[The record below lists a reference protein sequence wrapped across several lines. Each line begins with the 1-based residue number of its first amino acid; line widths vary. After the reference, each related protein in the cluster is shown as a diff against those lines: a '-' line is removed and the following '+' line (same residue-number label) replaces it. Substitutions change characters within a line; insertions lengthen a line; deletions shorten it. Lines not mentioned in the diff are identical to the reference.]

1 MAIFANRRRPRRASA
16 AVAAVIAGSSAML
29 AGVPAPAHAA
39 SSYTAKGVCGSGYNV
54 QRSHKLPGAT
64 VYQLYNG
71 TTTCVV
77 TLKTASLGKATK
89 VTAGLQ
95 VRGGSW
101 AYDTGAYTY
110 YAGPVK
116 QKSKGKCV
124 RFFGYSRGSN
134 FTSTWANC
142 G

>member
-1 MAIFANRRRPRRASA
+1 MRTISNLLRSRRVFGAA
-16 AVAAVIAGSSAML
+16 AVVAAGTTVV
-29 AGVPAPAHAA
+29 AGVSAPAYAA
-39 SSYTAKGVCGSGYNV
+39 NPYTAKGVCGSGYAV

-77 TLKTASLGKATK
+77 TLKTTALNKATK
-89 VTAGLQ
+89 VTAGLRVQ
-95 VRGGSW
+95 GGSW
-101 AYDTGAYTY
+101 AYDTGAYRY

-116 QKSKGKCV
+116 QRSKGKCV
-124 RFFGYSRGSN
+124 RYFGYSGGSN
-134 FTSTWANC
+134 YTSSWANC

>member
-1 MAIFANRRRPRRASA
+1 MAISANRVRPRRMLG
-16 AVAAVIAGSSAML
+16 AVGAVIAVSSAML
-29 AGVPAPAHAA
+29 AGVSAPAYAA
-39 SSYTAKGVCGSGYNV
+39 NPYTAKGVCGSGYNV

-77 TLKTASLGKATK
+77 TLKTTSLGKATK

-95 VRGGSW
+95 VKGRSW

-116 QKSKGKCV
+116 QRSKGKCV
-124 RFFGYSRGSN
+124 RNFGYSRGTN

>member
-1 MAIFANRRRPRRASA
+1 MSTISKRSRL
-16 AVAAVIAGSSAML
+16 AVIAASSTL
-29 AGVPAPAHAA
+29 LIAGMAAPAQAA
-39 SSYTAKGVCGSGYNV
+39 NPYTAKGVCGSGYQL

-77 TLKTASLGKATK
+77 TLKTTALGKATK
-89 VTAGLQ
+89 ITAGLR
-95 VRGGSW
+95 VKGGSW

-116 QKSKGKCV
+116 QRSKGKCV
-124 RFFGYSRGSN
+124 RIFGYSKG
-134 FTSTWANC
+134 TSYTSGWANC

>member
-1 MAIFANRRRPRRASA
+1 MSLQVKIGAV
-16 AVAAVIAGSSAML
+16 VAAGAMLIAGA
-29 AGVPAPAHAA
+29 PTPAHAA
-39 SSYTAKGVCGSGYNV
+39 RAYTAKGVCGSSYHV
-54 QRSHKLPGAT
+54 QRSHKLAGAT

-89 VTAGLQ
+89 ITAGLQ
-95 VRGGSW
+95 VKGGSW
-101 AYDTGAYTY
+101 AYDTGSYTY

-116 QKSKGKCV
+116 QRSKGKCV
-124 RFFGYSRGSN
+124 RFFGYSRSTN
-134 FTSTWANC
+134 YTSSWANC

>member
-1 MAIFANRRRPRRASA
+1 M
-16 AVAAVIAGSSAML
+16 IA
-29 AGVPAPAHAA
+29 AGVLLTGAPANAAA
-39 SSYTAKGVCGSGYNV
+39 SCTPQGVCGSGYKV

-64 VYQLYNG
+64 SYQLYNG
-71 TTTCVV
+71 SSTCVV
-77 TLKTASLGKATK
+77 TIKTKSLGKATK

-95 VRGGSW
+95 VKGGSW
-101 AYDTGAYTY
+101 AYDTGNYTY

-124 RFFGYSRGSN
+124 RFFGYSQKKSY
-134 FTSTWANC
+134 TSGWANC

>member
-1 MAIFANRRRPRRASA
+1 MTFVPKRLRRLCAAGVTAITAST
-16 AVAAVIAGSSAML
+16 MLL
-29 AGVPAPAHAA
+29 AGLAAPAQAA
-39 SSYTAKGVCGSGYNV
+39 NPYTAKGVCGSGYAV

-71 TTTCVV
+71 TSTCVV

-89 VTAGLQ
+89 ITAGLR
-95 VRGGSW
+95 VKGGSW

-116 QKSKGKCV
+116 QRSKGKCV
-124 RFFGYSRGSN
+124 QYFGYSRSSS
-134 FTSTWANC
+134 FTSSWANC

>member
-1 MAIFANRRRPRRASA
+1 MPINANRLRRR
-16 AVAAVIAGSSAML
+16 ML
-29 AGVPAPAHAA
+29 AGVGAVIAA
-39 SSYTAKGVCGSGYNV
+39 SSMMLAGVSAPAYAANPYTAKGVCGSGYNV

-64 VYQLYNG
+64 AYQLYNG

-77 TLKTASLGKATK
+77 TLKTTSLGKATK

-95 VRGGSW
+95 VKGGSW

-116 QKSKGKCV
+116 QRSKGKCV
-124 RFFGYSRGSN
+124 RYFGYSKSSN